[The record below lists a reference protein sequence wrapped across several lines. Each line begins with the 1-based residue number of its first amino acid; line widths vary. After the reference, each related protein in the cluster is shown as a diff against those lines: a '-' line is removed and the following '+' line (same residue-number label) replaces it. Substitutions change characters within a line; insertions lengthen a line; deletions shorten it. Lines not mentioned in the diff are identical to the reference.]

1 MPRVTGKTA
10 VRKAKSPAA
19 AERASRGSHA
29 ERREEAEAGMIV
41 AAIRIVS
48 ERGLEG
54 LTLAEC
60 GEAAGYS
67 RGLAAHYFKSKDG
80 LLVAIANRIVVR
92 YVEQLRASRP
102 SDGRGLEAILRSA
115 AYYIDSSRRN
125 LVNLRAF
132 QAVIASA
139 INASVVSEEVAKLN
153 RASLEGFAAGIRWGI
168 AHGEIRKEIDPIAG
182 AALIVSGVRGV
193 MSLWLVD
200 PKSIDLDV
208 ITYELV
214 DNLRRYF
221 AS

>member
-1 MPRVTGKTA
+1 MPRVTAKSA
-10 VRKAKSPAA
+10 VRKTKSPAA
-19 AERASRGSHA
+19 ERATRGSHA
-29 ERREEAEAGMIV
+29 ERREEAESGMIV

-48 ERGLEG
+48 ERGLES

-80 LLVAIANRIVVR
+80 LIVAIANRIVVR

-102 SDGRGLEAILRSA
+102 SGGRGLEAILRSVSF
-115 AYYIDSSRRN
+115 YIDSSRRN

-132 QAVIASA
+132 QAVLASA
-139 INASVVSEEVAKLN
+139 INASPVSDEVAKLN

-168 AHGEIRKEIDPIAG
+168 AHGEIRKDIDPIAG

-200 PKSIDLDV
+200 PKTLDLDV
-208 ITYELV
+208 ITRELV

-221 AS
+221 AP